1 MATPSNSDHTR
12 SWERVAKEAA
22 AEKSPVLDVRI
33 AVLRQIQ
40 TETQT
45 GSEAPSGDS
54 LLTELMYLF
63 HLSFSRAVLG
73 GVAIGALTVAAL
85 GWRAYEAT
93 SELLLC
99 LAATSHSAF

>member
-1 MATPSNSDHTR
+1 MATPSSSDHIR
-12 SWERVAKEAA
+12 SWERVAKDAA
-22 AEKSPVLDVRI
+22 AEKPPVLDVRI

-40 TETQT
+40 TEIHAS
-45 GSEAPSGDS
+45 SETPSEES

-73 GVAIGALTVAAL
+73 GVAVGAITVAAL

-93 SELLLC
+93 SELLHC
-99 LAATSHSAF
+99 LGATSHSAF